1 MLDLSPTQISLG
13 VAGAAT
19 LVAYGMFILV
29 PAVGSYG
36 RVWEKIAAGFLS
48 LFILAALV
56 GIGVGIGAGFL
67 YFYVKGA

>member
-1 MLDLSPTQISLG
+1 VLELSSTQIALG

-19 LVAYGMFILV
+19 LVAYAMFILV

-36 RVWEKIAAGFLS
+36 RAWEKVAAGFLS

-56 GIGVGIGAGFL
+56 GIGTGIGAGFL

>member
-19 LVAYGMFILV
+19 LVAYAMFILV

-48 LFILAALV
+48 LFILVSLV
-56 GIGVGIGAGFL
+56 GLGIGIGVGVL
-67 YFYVKGA
+67 YVYVNAA

>member
-1 MLDLSPTQISLG
+1 VLDLSPTQISLC

-19 LVAYGMFILV
+19 GVAYAVFILV
-29 PAVGSYG
+29 PVVGSYG
-36 RVWEKIAAGFLS
+36 RAWEKVAAGFLS

-67 YFYVKGA
+67 YLYVKGA

>member
-19 LVAYGMFILV
+19 LVAYAMFILV

-56 GIGVGIGAGFL
+56 GVGVGIGAGFL